1 MIDEIYNKRKL
12 DIIDSIRSEIRFNK
26 KGNSFRIYIFKCLLC
41 GSELFKTKRDCNF
54 TTGLC
59 ISCVSKK
66 LHSKEDQSHIT
77 EKICIK
83 CNTLLS
89 SKYFKVFTKNHKRST
104 NVCVYCNQLRKFNIT
119 YKDYLDMY
127 DNQNGKCKI
136 CDIEILKSDLE
147 RKVLNVD
154 HCHKTKKIRGL
165 LCMECNTGI
174 GLFGENIEVIKN
186 AIEYLKNDR

>member
-1 MIDEIYNKRKL
+1 MVNRVHNKRKL
-12 DIIDSIRSEIRFNK
+12 DIIDSIRSEIRINK
-26 KGNSFRIYIFKCLLC
+26 KGHSIRVYIFKCLLC
-41 GSELFKTKRDCNF
+41 NNELFKTKGDCKF

-59 ISCVSKK
+59 LSCISKHIHC
-66 LHSKEDQSHIT
+66 KEDQLHIT
-77 EKICIK
+77 EKICSK
-83 CNTLLS
+83 CNVILPIKNFNLLP
-89 SKYFKVFTKNHKRST
+89 KNNKRFTNI
-104 NVCVYCNQLRKFNIT
+104 CVYCLRLNKFNLT
-119 YKDYLDMY
+119 YKNYLDLY
-127 DNQNGKCKI
+127 NKQNGKCKI

-174 GLFGENIEVIKN
+174 GLFGENVEIIKN